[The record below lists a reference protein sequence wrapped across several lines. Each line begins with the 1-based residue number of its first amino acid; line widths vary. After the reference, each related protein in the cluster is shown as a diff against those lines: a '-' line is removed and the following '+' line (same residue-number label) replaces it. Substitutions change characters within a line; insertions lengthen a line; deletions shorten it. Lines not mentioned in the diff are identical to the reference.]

1 MSVYR
6 SKKTTNMRSGLRQR
20 TALQPIVAVL
30 NEWKDK
36 VVTIWGIES
45 DATDREIIRKRF
57 FAGLGKKYK

>member
-6 SKKTTNMRSGLRQR
+6 SKKTTDMRSGLRQR

-45 DATDREIIRKRF
+45 DAADREIIRKRF

>member
-1 MSVYR
+1 
-6 SKKTTNMRSGLRQR
+6 MRSGLQQR

>member
-6 SKKTTNMRSGLRQR
+6 SKNTTNMRSGLRQR

-45 DATDREIIRKRF
+45 DAADREIIRKRF

>member
-1 MSVYR
+1 
-6 SKKTTNMRSGLRQR
+6 MRSSLRQR
-20 TALQPIVAVL
+20 TALQPIVAIL

-45 DATDREIIRKRF
+45 DAADREIIRKRF